1 MKEYISLCKNVCNEI
16 AHFTF
21 TLTKLFVYAVENELY
36 TLGEVGF
43 QFFRP
48 HASDEFATLPKHYFY
63 FYFFF
68 FVLLHV
74 TQWIIPVPVPR
85 LARSNRPTET
95 TKRDIEETKRRDE
108 WQIET
113 RKWHEETAK
122 LRIGGRDDW
131 RKQRSDTKK
140 RRNNEM
146 TTRNE
151 ESNML
156 STIWLHIYIQPWCLL
171 Q

>member
-1 MKEYISLCKNVCNEI
+1 MKEYISLCQECVLWDSSLNSHSHQTVRLRDWKWTVHSGGGRFSI
-16 AHFTF
+16 RQTS
-21 TLTKLFVYAVENELY
+21 
-36 TLGEVGF
+36 G
-43 QFFRP
+43 
-48 HASDEFATLPKHYFY
+48 DEFATLPKDYLY
-63 FYFFF
+63 LYFFY

-74 TQWIIPVPVPR
+74 TQWNIPAPVPR
-85 LARSNRPTET
+85 LARSNRRTET

-113 RKWHEETAK
+113 RKWHKETAK

-140 RRNNEM
+140 GRNNET
-146 TTRNE
+146 TTRND

-156 STIWLHIYIQPWCLL
+156 STIWLHIYIQPWRLL

>member
-1 MKEYISLCKNVCNEI
+1 MKEYISLGQECVSWDSSLHSHSHQTVRLRGWKWTVHSGRGRI
-16 AHFTF
+16 SILQTS
-21 TLTKLFVYAVENELY
+21 
-36 TLGEVGF
+36 
-43 QFFRP
+43 
-48 HASDEFATLPKHYFY
+48 SDEFATFPKDY

-85 LARSNRPTET
+85 LARSNRRTET

-140 RRNNEM
+140 RRNNET
-146 TTRNE
+146 TTRNDE
-151 ESNML
+151 PNML
-156 STIWLHIYIQPWCLL
+156 STIWLHIYIRPWRLL